1 MGAPSPYFT
10 PSYCVVCAN
19 LLSAMDDEYAKLI
32 RRMNPPRYFAHTCPF
47 FSIFLF
53 DFSEFVSWVFFLG
66 DYGVMVEIFV
76 AVAFSGFLFAFSG
89 FITR

>member
-1 MGAPSPYFT
+1 MG
-10 PSYCVVCAN
+10 
-19 LLSAMDDEYAKLI
+19 
-32 RRMNPPRYFAHTCPF
+32 
-47 FSIFLF
+47 
-53 DFSEFVSWVFFLG
+53 VFFLG